1 MNAPTARGLFPPLH
15 GRGVRLGLGGAP
27 LGNLFEA
34 LGDADATAVVEKA
47 WADGCRCFDTA
58 PHYGNGLS
66 ERRLGTVLRVSARPE
81 FVISTKVG
89 RLLLPATDAPR
100 QQFGYVDLP
109 PFVQRWDYSASG
121 TRRSIEDSLQ
131 RLGLARIDVAYVHD
145 IDAANHGERAPQV
158 LRQVLDETLPTLRR
172 LQSEGMVGAIGLGVN
187 DWHVVMQVLQHAELD
202 ALMLAGRYSLLDHGA
217 LAELLPSCT
226 QRGVRIA
233 LGGVFNSGI
242 LATGVRDTRGAM
254 FNYAPAAHEW
264 VARTAAIETVCE
276 EFDVP
281 LRAAAL
287 QFPLAHAAIDIV
299 MVGVRSAA
307 QWADCVT
314 MMERRI
320 PSAFWSALRDR
331 GLVPREAPVPA

>member
-1 MNAPTARGLFPPLH
+1 VNVPGTPGLFPPLR
-15 GRGVRLGLGGAP
+15 GRGIRLGLGGAP

-34 LGDADATAVVEKA
+34 LSDASAAAVIERA

-66 ERRLGTVLRVSARPE
+66 ERRLGTALRVPARPE

-89 RLLLPATDAPR
+89 RLLLPAAHAPR
-100 QQFGYVDLP
+100 EQFGYVDLP
-109 PFVQRWDYSASG
+109 PFVQRWD
-121 TRRSIEDSLQ
+121 RSVEDSLQ

-145 IDAANHGERAPQV
+145 IDAATHGEHAPQV

-172 LQSEGMVGAIGLGVN
+172 LQSEGLVGAIGLGVN
-187 DWHVVMQVLQHAELD
+187 DWRVVMQVLRHAELD
-202 ALMLAGRYSLLDHGA
+202 ALMLAGRYSLLDHSA
-217 LAELLPSCT
+217 LSELLPSCA
-226 QRGVRIA
+226 QRGVRVA

-242 LATGVRDTRGAM
+242 LATGVRSARGAM
-254 FNYAPAAHEW
+254 FNYAPAASEW
-264 VARTAAIETVCE
+264 VARTAAIETVCD

-299 MVGVRSAA
+299 MVGARSDA

-314 MMERRI
+314 MMERSI

-331 GLVPREAPVPA
+331 GLVPREAPLPS

>member
-1 MNAPTARGLFPPLH
+1 MNVPAARGLFAPMQ
-15 GRGVRLGLGGAP
+15 GRGIRLGLGGAP

-34 LGDADATAVVEKA
+34 LSDAHAAAVVEKA

-66 ERRLGTVLRVSARPE
+66 ERRLGTALRPYVRSE
-81 FVISTKVG
+81 FVMSTKVG
-89 RLLLPATDAPR
+89 RLLLPAGDAPR
-100 QQFGYVDLP
+100 EQFGYVDLP
-109 PFVQRWDYSASG
+109 PFVQRWDYSAGG

-145 IDAANHGERAPQV
+145 IDAATHGEHAPQV
-158 LRQVLDETLPTLRR
+158 LREVLDETFPTLRR
-172 LQSEGMVGAIGLGVN
+172 LQSEGLVGAIGLGVN
-187 DWHVVMQVLQHAELD
+187 DWRVVMQVLRHAELD
-202 ALMLAGRYSLLDHGA
+202 ALMLAGRYSLLDHSA
-217 LAELLPSCT
+217 LPELLPSCT

-242 LATGVRDTRGAM
+242 LATGVRSARGAM

-264 VARTAAIETVCE
+264 VARTAAIETVCD

-299 MVGVRSAA
+299 MVGTRSAA
-307 QWADCVT
+307 QWVDCVT

-320 PSAFWSALRDR
+320 PSAFWSALRER
-331 GLVPREAPVPA
+331 GLVPREAPVPT